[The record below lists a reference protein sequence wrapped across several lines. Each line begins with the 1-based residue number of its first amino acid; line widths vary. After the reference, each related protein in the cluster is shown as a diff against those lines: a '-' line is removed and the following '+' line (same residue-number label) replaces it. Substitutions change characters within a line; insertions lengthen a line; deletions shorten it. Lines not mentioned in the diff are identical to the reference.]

1 MLLPITLYIRVT
13 QCNPMKSLLVPCD
26 FSPEAKEAYAFAL
39 QIAGRTGGFVHVL
52 KAVDLPVMYESA
64 LGAAP
69 YYFDPT
75 LIRELKEDARAQY
88 EKLTAAFPTS
98 VKTEF
103 FVQEGPVTP
112 TIRQFIADHAIDLV
126 VMGTRGASG
135 LEEYLIGSN
144 TEKIVRFSP
153 VPVFAVRKSVSLDS
167 IRHIVFPTT
176 LENEPKLLRQVKAL
190 QEFLN
195 ATLHLLLINTPH
207 NLQRSAD
214 EEERMKSFAAQNGL
228 SNFTVQS
235 RNEFREPQGI
245 LNFAKE
251 GKADMIAMG
260 THGRR
265 GLAHLFAGSIAE
277 KVVNHVETPIWTLST
292 HTP

>member
-1 MLLPITLYIRVT
+1 
-13 QCNPMKSLLVPCD
+13 MKSILVPCD
-26 FSPEAKEAYAFAL
+26 FSPEAGEACAFAL
-39 QIAGRTGGFVHVL
+39 QIAGRTGGLVHVL

-75 LIRELKEDARAQY
+75 LIRELKEDARAQF
-88 EKLTAAFPTS
+88 EKLSAAFPAS

-112 TIRQFIADHAIDLV
+112 IIRQFIADHAIDLV

-144 TEKIVRFSP
+144 TEKVVRFSP
-153 VPVFAVRKSVSLDS
+153 VPVFAIRKSVPIDS
-167 IRHIVFPTT
+167 IRNIVFPTT
-176 LENEPKLLRQVKAL
+176 LEEPPALMNHLKAL
-190 QEFLN
+190 QAFFK
-195 ATLHLLLINTPH
+195 ARVHVVVINTPY
-207 NLQRSAD
+207 NLQRSVD
-214 EEERMKSFAAQNGL
+214 EEERMKSFAQQNGL
-228 SNFTVQS
+228 SDITLQS

-245 LNFAKE
+245 LAFSKE
-251 GKADMIAMG
+251 IKADMIAMG

-265 GLAHLFAGSIAE
+265 GLAHFFAGSIAE
-277 KVVNHVETPIWTLST
+277 KVVNHVETPLWTYST
-292 HTP
+292 HK